1 MNKII
6 LSGRLTKDPDYQESK
21 MPIASFDLAVGRNK
35 DVTDFFRI
43 KAFNETAKAVDK
55 FTAKGLRVIVEGRIQ
70 TSSYERKDGTKSYSI
85 EVLADRVEFIDYKD
99 DKAEKFKASEEV
111 EEVKYDSVMNG
122 IDLPF

>member
-111 EEVKYDSVMNG
+111 EEVKY
-122 IDLPF
+122 